1 MPIYADAIIRLI
13 CCLPELE
20 SLTAQRAV
28 WLNTNRV
35 RRLLSRVQREDK
47 AKGVTGLTRV
57 DFRCSG
63 MRKDL
68 GWEIRGRREKVERIV
83 GQLGETYEETIS

>member
-1 MPIYADAIIRLI
+1 
-13 CCLPELE
+13 LE
-20 SLTAQRAV
+20 TLTAQRAV

-35 RRLLSRVQREDK
+35 RKLLSKAQREDK

-63 MRKDL
+63 MWKDL
-68 GWEIRGRREKVERIV
+68 GWEITERREKVERIV
-83 GQLGETYEETIS
+83 GQLGATYEETIS